1 MIGGPSSAVRRRLS
15 PLSPVSLPH
24 RQSALYFASF
34 VATGMV
40 LAALGPALSGLA
52 RQTGVEINAISI
64 LFVAQNLGVL
74 MGTIASGRRF
84 DRWPA
89 HPFMAAMMA
98 IMAIT
103 VALAP
108 LPGSL
113 IVLAVVL
120 FTFGLGKGGIDVAS
134 NTALVWVQ
142 GAGVGPYM
150 NALHFFFGLGALI
163 SPTLVA
169 VVLDRTGGVGGAYW
183 LMALAIAPLPFLF
196 LRTPSP
202 APPPA
207 VAGVAARQVP
217 WAPVVMTA
225 TLFFLYVGVEIGYSG
240 LVFSYAT
247 RLGLA
252 VTVSAGYLTSL
263 FWACIT
269 LGRLLT
275 IPLAAR
281 VRPRFLL
288 WVDLSGILVFLTLLA
303 VWPQT
308 PVVVWIV
315 TIGLGFSMASFYP
328 TLLSLAGRHLPLT
341 GRVAAWFMVGGGLG
355 AMIVPWLLGQR
366 FAAQGPQVLAPTLLF
381 LAVLA
386 VVVFAGLLGLFRRT
400 ESVAR

>member
-1 MIGGPSSAVRRRLS
+1 
-15 PLSPVSLPH
+15 
-24 RQSALYFASF
+24 
-34 VATGMV
+34 MV
-40 LAALGPALSGLA
+40 LAALGPALPGLA

-64 LFVAQNLGVL
+64 LFVAQFLGVL

-134 NTALVWVQ
+134 NTALVWVH
-142 GAGVGPYM
+142 GPGVGPYM

-169 VVLDRTGGVGGAYW
+169 VVLDRTGGVAGAYW

-202 APPPA
+202 APPPV

-225 TLFFLYVGVEIGYSG
+225 TLFFLYVGVEVGYSG

-252 VTVSAGYLTSL
+252 VTVTAGYLTSL
-263 FWACIT
+263 FWVCIT

-275 IPLAAR
+275 VPLAAR

-288 WVDLSGILVFLTLLA
+288 LVDLSGILVFLTLLA

-355 AMIVPWLLGQR
+355 AMIVPWVLGQR
-366 FAAQGPQVLAPTLLF
+366 FAAQGPQVLAPTLLLLSVVA
-381 LAVLA
+381 LAV
-386 VVVFAGLLGLFRRT
+386 FFGLLGLFRRM

>member
-1 MIGGPSSAVRRRLS
+1 M
-15 PLSPVSLPH
+15 SLPS

-40 LAALGPALSGLA
+40 LAALGPALPSLA

-64 LFVAQNLGVL
+64 LFVALNLGVL

-108 LPGSL
+108 APGSL
-113 IVLAVVL
+113 VILAIVL
-120 FTFGLGKGGIDVAS
+120 FTYGLGKGGIDVAS

-142 GAGVGPYM
+142 GAGVGPYL

-169 VVLDRTGGVGGAYW
+169 VVLDRTGGVAGAYW
-183 LMALAIAPLPFLF
+183 LMALAIAPLFFLF

-202 APPPA
+202 PPPPA
-207 VAGVAARQVP
+207 MAGVAARHVP

-225 TLFFLYVGVEIGYSG
+225 TLFFLYVGVEVGYSG

-252 VTVSAGYLTSL
+252 VTVTAGYLTSL

-275 IPLAAR
+275 IPPGGPCAPALPAVGRPERHSHLPHAAGCVAGDTRGRLDRDHWSGLQHGFVLSHAALARRAPSAPHR
-281 VRPRFLL
+281 SCGGLVHGGRRPGRH
-288 WVDLSGILVFLTLLA
+288 DRA
-303 VWPQT
+303 V
-308 PVVVWIV
+308 VA
-315 TIGLGFSMASFYP
+315 GP
-328 TLLSLAGRHLPLT
+328 TLQCPGTPGAGAHTPIPGGAGGCSFRRPVGAFPANGKRCTLAGCT
-341 GRVAAWFMVGGGLG
+341 
-355 AMIVPWLLGQR
+355 
-366 FAAQGPQVLAPTLLF
+366 FA
-381 LAVLA
+381 
-386 VVVFAGLLGLFRRT
+386 R
-400 ESVAR
+400 